1 MITGHRIFFMPL
13 SHSFANIS
21 SFIDSN
27 IHSLSEILDESL
39 IQQALA
45 ESGVATLRKRRLP
58 LELMVWSV
66 IGSALF
72 RDMPMTQVIN
82 RLDIVL
88 PSKKPFVAPSAIVQA
103 RQRLGSES
111 IRHIFNMT
119 QSRWHQDTPHP
130 NWCGLTLLGVDGV
143 VWRAED
149 TPANNDAFGKL
160 HNDKRESA
168 FPQIRMVCQM
178 ELTSHLLTASA
189 FDAVAANEMTLA
201 EQLIEQ
207 TPDNSLT
214 LFDKG
219 FYSLGLLHKWST
231 TGTSRHW
238 LIPLKKGTQYE
249 VIREFGKHNQLI
261 RLKTTPQSRKRYPDL
276 PITIEARLLTKTI
289 NGKQHQILTSMTDP
303 MKYPSADIVDLY
315 SHRWEIEL
323 GFREMKQY
331 LLKNELTLRSKTPEL
346 VKQELW
352 GVLLAYNLVRYM
364 MTKMAYSLKGIW
376 PYQLSYSNASG
387 YIIKELMMLPHTSA
401 GKVPSVINKLI
412 AMAETFVLPE
422 RRERHYP
429 RCVKKRPSR
438 YPERKP
444 QKMPVSS

>member
-1 MITGHRIFFMPL
+1 MSLEQAFCTAFEYHQQ
-13 SHSFANIS
+13 SFPFENL
-21 SFIDSN
+21 N
-27 IHSLSEILDESL
+27 HLLDENI
-39 IQQALA
+39 IQQAFETA
-45 ESGVATLRKRRLP
+45 GVATVRKRRLP
-58 LELMVWSV
+58 LDAVMWSV
-66 IGSALF
+66 IGMSFYRQKSVWDLANHMEL
-72 RDMPMTQVIN
+72 M
-82 RLDIVL
+82 L
-88 PSKKPFVAPSAIVQA
+88 PGNKKLIAPSALVQA
-103 RQRLGSES
+103 RQRLGV
-111 IRHIFNMT
+111 
-119 QSRWHQDTPHP
+119 QSMKNAFQMMAKHYYDKAEFET
-130 NWCGLTLLGVDGV
+130 WCGLNLLAVDGV
-143 VWRAED
+143 VWRTQD
-149 TPANNDAFGKL
+149 TEENRNKYGSPSNQHG
-160 HNDKRESA
+160 ETS
-168 FPQIRMVCQM
+168 FPQIRMVCHM
-178 ELTSHLLTASA
+178 ELTSHQLINSA
-189 FDAVAANEMTLA
+189 FSGYQTNEMKLA
-201 EQLIEQ
+201 EELITS
-207 TPDNSLT
+207 TPDHSLT
-214 LFDKG
+214 MFDKG

-261 RLKTTPQSRKRYPDL
+261 RLKTTPQSRKKYPDL
-276 PITIEARLLTKTI
+276 PSTIEARLLMKTI
-289 NGKQHQILTSMTDP
+289 NGKQHQILTSMTDQ

-438 YPERKP
+438 YPERKS
-444 QKMPVSS
+444 KKCLPVLN

>member
-1 MITGHRIFFMPL
+1 MPL

-143 VWRAED
+143 VWRTED
-149 TPANNDAFGKL
+149 TPDNNDAFGKL

-168 FPQIRMVCQM
+168 FPQVRMVCQM

-261 RLKTTPQSRKRYPDL
+261 RLKTTPQSRKKYPDL
-276 PITIEARLLTKTI
+276 PSTIEARLLMKTI
-289 NGKQHQILTSMTDP
+289 NGKQH
-303 MKYPSADIVDLY
+303 
-315 SHRWEIEL
+315 
-323 GFREMKQY
+323 
-331 LLKNELTLRSKTPEL
+331 
-346 VKQELW
+346 
-352 GVLLAYNLVRYM
+352 
-364 MTKMAYSLKGIW
+364 
-376 PYQLSYSNASG
+376 
-387 YIIKELMMLPHTSA
+387 
-401 GKVPSVINKLI
+401 
-412 AMAETFVLPE
+412 
-422 RRERHYP
+422 
-429 RCVKKRPSR
+429 
-438 YPERKP
+438 
-444 QKMPVSS
+444 